1 MRRLS
6 SLFLFTVAICAS
18 REARAQTTP
27 RSPEPEPEPVTVPGP
42 APARAPEV
50 QQAPSNATAASLPT
64 PSATVASSPTDGFQ
78 FGSYGRVRIA
88 SDGRGGTGRQ
98 TNVVSHGSRIDEES
112 YAELELRREDT
123 FKDDIKSKVV
133 ATLALFPP
141 FFHFSG
147 NAAQAIAIRNLF
159 AQGTYGRWTL
169 WAGARMYRGDDIY
182 LLDWWP
188 LHNQNTIGG
197 GAAVKIGDATD
208 LAAHVG
214 MQRLDNPYQFQ
225 TIPSPNRFGVG
236 TTDVTKLDRPRTVE
250 TLKLTHYV
258 RHLSATNDKLG
269 FKVIVYGE
277 AHQLAAGVQRDTLT
291 NVDRP
296 LPSDSGWLLGTQLG
310 FWTGERDTHVNLFFR
325 HARGVAAYDPLSTPS
340 TFANDRTTSGSSETL
355 VALGANYE
363 VGSLGV
369 MAGAYLRFFRD
380 GDPSPTSTQKFDEG
394 TVVVRPQVFL
404 GEHFGIAVEGSVQAR
419 RLAVVDP
426 ATDSALTAT
435 VFKGGL
441 IPYFSPSGRG
451 AFKRPQL
458 RLLYAVSGRDSGA
471 RALYPTDDVF
481 AQRTVEHFIGIGA
494 EWWFNSSS
502 YP

>member
-1 MRRLS
+1 
-6 SLFLFTVAICAS
+6 
-18 REARAQTTP
+18 
-27 RSPEPEPEPVTVPGP
+27 VP
-42 APARAPEV
+42 
-50 QQAPSNATAASLPT
+50 
-64 PSATVASSPTDGFQ
+64 SSPTDGFQ
-78 FGSYGRVRIA
+78 FGSYGRVRVA

-123 FKDDIKSKVV
+123 FRDDIKTKIV

-147 NAAQAIAIRNLF
+147 DAAQAIAVRNLF

-188 LHNQNTIGG
+188 LHNQNTMGG

-208 LAAHVG
+208 LATHVG

-225 TIPSPNRFGVG
+225 TIPSQNRFGVG
-236 TTDVTKLDRPRTVE
+236 TTDVVKLDRPRTVE

-277 AHQLAAGVQRDTLT
+277 AHQLAAGVQRDPLT
-291 NVDRP
+291 NLDRP

-310 FWTGERDTHVNLFFR
+310 LWTGERDTHVNLFFR

-363 VGSLGV
+363 LGSVGIL
-369 MAGAYLRFFRD
+369 AGAYLRFFRD

-404 GEHFGIAVEGSVQAR
+404 GEHFGIAVEGSVQQR

-471 RALYPTDDVF
+471 RALYPVDDVF
-481 AQRTVEHFIGIGA
+481 AQRTVEHFIGVGA